1 VQLAGIPIDLAVAT
15 RFARTQQTAQLAL
28 EARDGPLMIESG
40 LDEID
45 SGSYDGAPI
54 ESYWAWGNHHDPD
67 EPFPH
72 GETLNEALLRY
83 AASLRRLLSHA
94 EPVTLI
100 VVHEFAVG
108 RIVQAAARLPSPPQ
122 QGFGNAIPYFL
133 DHHAVTQAADGL
145 ESMARRPG
153 DPHRLEAPPGPC
165 DRRDP
170 AMTNTRAAHTMP
182 RQRYARSRARRRWL
196 NQSSASKTSPSASA
210 RREHSPASTSR

>member
-1 VQLAGIPIDLAVAT
+1 VRDKARSSGARTLPARLFILARHAESEANLARVVSSNPKRPVTLTPAGELQAKHLGVQLAGIPIDLAVAT
-15 RFARTQQTAQLAL
+15 GFARTQQTAQLAL
-28 EARDGPLMIESG
+28 EARDVPLMIESG

-67 EPFPH
+67 ESFPH

-83 AASLRRLLSHA
+83 AASLRRLISRA

-153 DPHRLEAPPGPC
+153 DPH
-165 DRRDP
+165 P
-170 AMTNTRAAHTMP
+170 A
-182 RQRYARSRARRRWL
+182 
-196 NQSSASKTSPSASA
+196 
-210 RREHSPASTSR
+210 